1 MIFKMLFLVADG
13 EQVLRFAGAAQKPYL
28 VIASDIESNH
38 RKHIQA
44 NMRKRQ
50 WWSFLRRSLDS
61 KLTKSPI
68 VLYLN

>member
-38 RKHIQA
+38 RKHIKA

-50 WWSFLRRSLDS
+50 
-61 KLTKSPI
+61 
-68 VLYLN
+68 